1 MIPKRFSGYG
11 RFPNILSMFAKG
23 PGSLITCPL
32 MCLLCFKGKSAQ
44 FITFFHT
51 KILHQI
57 IFFSSNFLFR
67 IVLSTMCRSSIM
79 REPFFRWKL
88 LKLITSSFVK
98 EFVRTGCFFNCPPPE
113 FAKCWLVSNRFRK
126 NVKSPR
132 LAPPPY
138 DRKNPSVWGPQCDHH
153 TFKI

>member
-32 MCLLCFKGKSAQ
+32 MCLLFLKGKSAQ

-113 FAKCWLVSNRFRK
+113 FAKCWLVSNSFK
-126 NVKSPR
+126 KKR
-132 LAPPPY
+132 LDCPPPPM
-138 DRKNPSVWGPQCDHH
+138 KSLSVWGPQCDSHS
-153 TFKI
+153 